1 MAASQ
6 YISKVDEQLDS
17 LLNQIDAI
25 KKAGN
30 VIAGAVLDGKKIYV
44 ADRYGILDV
53 ERIERASGP
62 AFFRSYKEHGSS
74 MKNGDV
80 LILSAFHT
88 DDRDDMDILYNAR
101 ALEAVIITISPAGTL
116 SQTADI
122 SLNNNDNGTNGV
134 ITVTGMNKSFGP
146 VSGIMNAALAWTL
159 VAETIEIFISKGEIP
174 TVYRGEYLKE
184 GREKNTEARK
194 RYKSLG
200 Y

>member
-1 MAASQ
+1 MVASQ

-17 LLNQIDAI
+17 LSNQSEAI
-25 KKAGN
+25 KKAGS
-30 VIAGAVLDGKKIYV
+30 VVAGAVLDGKKVYV

-53 ERIERASGP
+53 ELVERASGP
-62 AFFRSYKEHGSS
+62 AFFRSYKEHGTS

-80 LILSAFHT
+80 VILSAFHT
-88 DDRDDMDILYNAR
+88 DDRADMDIIDNAR
-101 ALEAVIITISPAGTL
+101 SLGAVIITISPKGPL
-116 SQTADI
+116 SQAADI
-122 SLNNNDNGTNGV
+122 SLTNNDDGTNGV
-134 ITVTGMNKSFGP
+134 ITVTGMNKSFAP
-146 VSGIMNAALAWTL
+146 ISGIMNAALAWSLT
-159 VAETIEIFISKGEIP
+159 AETIEIFISKDETP